1 MPAYKLCYTQSLGKR
16 AAPPNWSGHLIIDV
30 ADPGSFIIRKEVEM
44 GFGISQAQ
52 VRTIVEEEVAD
63 ILAQTNKLA
72 GVAPG
77 ESSVPGDWQSGT
89 GFSGE
94 TGADL
99 VNIGTAGERKKLH
112 SLVVGIGALDPTATI
127 TIKLFMLVNSVLTKV
142 YPPQGTTWTPSTDPN
157 GIWVVTGTLE
167 IDGILR
173 VEVQSDKAADNGKAI
188 TYKYNLED
196 M

>member
-1 MPAYKLCYTQSLGKR
+1 
-16 AAPPNWSGHLIIDV
+16 
-30 ADPGSFIIRKEVEM
+30 M

-63 ILAQTNKLA
+63 ILVQTNKLA

-94 TGADL
+94 PGDDL
-99 VNIGTAGERKKLH
+99 VNIGTADERKKLH
-112 SLVVGIGALDPTATI
+112 SLVVGIGALTVGATI
-127 TIKLFMLVNSVLTKV
+127 TIKLFMLVKGVLTKV
-142 YPPQGTTWTPSTDPN
+142 YPPVGSTWTPGTDPN

-173 VEVQSDKAADNGKAI
+173 VEVQSNNAGDNGRAI
-188 TYKYNLED
+188 TYKYDLED